1 MKEAQILQDFNAL
14 PVEAQELVSALVAL
28 LNREHQH
35 SKSSRKKN
43 AIHLTDEKFIGLWKD
58 RNDMQDSDTYI
69 RNLRKS
75 EWG

>member
-14 PVEAQELVSALVAL
+14 PAEAQELVSALVAL
-28 LNREHQH
+28 LNREHQR
-35 SKSSRKKN
+35 SKSSHKKN

-58 RNDMQDSDTYI
+58 RNDMQDSGTYI